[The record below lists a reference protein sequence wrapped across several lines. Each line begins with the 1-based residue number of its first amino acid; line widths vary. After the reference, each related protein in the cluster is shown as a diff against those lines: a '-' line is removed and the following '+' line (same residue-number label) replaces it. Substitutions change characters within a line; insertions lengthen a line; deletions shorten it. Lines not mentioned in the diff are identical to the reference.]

1 MSLPMDHNYFNYH
14 EKRSG
19 GCFDGPFKKTP
30 PAPPKP
36 FSSVGENQPLG
47 ITPFEPRAVVAGW
60 QIIEAAIRIIAT
72 LSDWLG
78 YARRFLYPVAPS
90 IASAYRCDHED
101 SRRPANPISALPD
114 RSSCSGG
121 TMGFQDDQGP
131 DDRGDSDLCL
141 LTDDKARKG
150 ARLSLSGRKSL
161 ARGRLQRQ

>member
-1 MSLPMDHNYFNYH
+1 M
-14 EKRSG
+14 
-19 GCFDGPFKKTP
+19 
-30 PAPPKP
+30 
-36 FSSVGENQPLG
+36 SVGGNQPLW

-72 LSDWLG
+72 VSDWLG

-150 ARLSLSGRKSL
+150 ARLSLSGRKSRSEEHTSEL
-161 ARGRLQRQ
+161 KSLMRTSYAVFCLKTNKSTNLL

>member
-60 QIIEAAIRIIAT
+60 QIIEAAIRLIAT

-78 YARRFLYPVAPS
+78 YGRRFLDRKNVVS
-90 IASAYRCDHED
+90 G
-101 SRRPANPISALPD
+101 RRESV
-114 RSSCSGG
+114 
-121 TMGFQDDQGP
+121 
-131 DDRGDSDLCL
+131 RGDLD
-141 LTDDKARKG
+141 G
-150 ARLSLSGRKSL
+150 GRN
-161 ARGRLQRQ
+161 

>member
-72 LSDWLG
+72 LSDWLRSEEHTSELQSLMRIS
-78 YARRFLYPVAPS
+78 YAVF
-90 IASAYRCDHED
+90 
-101 SRRPANPISALPD
+101 
-114 RSSCSGG
+114 
-121 TMGFQDDQGP
+121 
-131 DDRGDSDLCL
+131 CL
-141 LTDDKARKG
+141 KK
-150 ARLSLSGRKSL
+150 KK
-161 ARGRLQRQ
+161 QYKNNY

>member
-72 LSDWLG
+72 LIDWLG

-90 IASAYRCDHED
+90 IASAYRCDD
-101 SRRPANPISALPD
+101 
-114 RSSCSGG
+114 
-121 TMGFQDDQGP
+121 
-131 DDRGDSDLCL
+131 
-141 LTDDKARKG
+141 
-150 ARLSLSGRKSL
+150 RKSVL
-161 ARGRLQRQ
+161 LGKSVSVMLDPGGR